1 MEALER
7 LPSTQEAIVALNY
20 TFCDSY
26 MSGELSNLPHV
37 SITWTDIDATVT
49 MNK

>member
-7 LPSTQEAIVALNY
+7 LLSTQEAIVALNY

-37 SITWTDIDATVT
+37 SITWTDATVT